1 MQPISERVSLALLF
15 FKCISCLE
23 SNPSLLIT
31 QDCLSLVVHAFIL
44 IRLSEKKT
52 CKKDRMEKDNYSCP
66 YSINFTF
73 FEDDPFGKRRRYA
86 ESEAYKEAPSRWEG
100 DILKDVIMWPGHT
113 KEGNPTMIHRVF
125 REYFLVLVKRAKP
138 THCPWVRHR
147 KARVRRRS

>member
-1 MQPISERVSLALLF
+1 MQPISEIVSLALLF
-15 FKCISCLE
+15 LKCISCLE
-23 SNPSLLIT
+23 ENPSLLIT

-52 CKKDRMEKDNYSCP
+52 CKKDDIVWRKTITAALIPLISLFSKMIHSER
-66 YSINFTF
+66 
-73 FEDDPFGKRRRYA
+73 EDVTPNRRLIR
-86 ESEAYKEAPSRWEG
+86 KHLREG

-138 THCPWVRHR
+138 THCPWVRHI
-147 KARVRRRS
+147 KARHRNGS

>member
-1 MQPISERVSLALLF
+1 
-15 FKCISCLE
+15 
-23 SNPSLLIT
+23 
-31 QDCLSLVVHAFIL
+31 
-44 IRLSEKKT
+44 
-52 CKKDRMEKDNYSCP
+52 MEKDNYSCP

-73 FEDDPFGKRRRYA
+73 FEDDPFFDKGKRRRYA

-138 THCPWVRHR
+138 THCPWVRHI
-147 KARVRRRS
+147 KARHRNGS